1 MRSSRALRK
10 VRRAAR
16 RSSGEADQEKSS
28 TMTKKHRPCVII
40 AIDGPSGA
48 GKSTAAQRLARLLGY
63 RYVDSGALYRAVGW
77 LVREQALPLE
87 DPAAIVTCLQRTPIE
102 LTFPNG
108 TLQVWVAGQCMT
120 SQMRS
125 EAVTRAASAVAT
137 MPGVRQVITAQ
148 LRQLGGET
156 DMVMEGRD
164 IGTVVFPDATVKFF
178 LDASPMVRGQRRLQE
193 LQQGG
198 NTATLGQVVEA
209 MAQRDSQDRARATA
223 PLVRPPDAQTID
235 TTDLTVDEVVQTM
248 LSEIRRV
255 LP

>member
-1 MRSSRALRK
+1 ML
-10 VRRAAR
+10 
-16 RSSGEADQEKSS
+16 EKQC
-28 TMTKKHRPCVII
+28 PCVII

-48 GKSTAAQRLARLLGY
+48 GKSTVAQRLARLLGY

-77 LVREQALPLE
+77 LVHAKALALE
-87 DPAAIVTCLQRTPIE
+87 DPAAIVVCLQHTPIE
-102 LTFPNG
+102 LTFLNG

-120 SQMRS
+120 SQGRS

-137 MPGVRQVITAQ
+137 LPGVRQVITAQ
-148 LRQLGGET
+148 LRQIGCEA
-156 DMVMEGRD
+156 DVVMEGRD

-178 LDASPMVRGQRRLQE
+178 LDASPLVRGQRRLQE
-193 LQQGG
+193 MQQGG
-198 NTATLGQVVEA
+198 NSTTLGQVVEA

-223 PLVRPPDAQTID
+223 PLERSPDAQIID